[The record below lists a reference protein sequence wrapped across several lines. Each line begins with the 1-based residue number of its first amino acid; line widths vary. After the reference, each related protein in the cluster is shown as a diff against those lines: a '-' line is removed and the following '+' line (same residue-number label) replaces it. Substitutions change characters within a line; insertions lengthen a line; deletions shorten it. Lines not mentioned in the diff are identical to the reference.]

1 MVAYKL
7 DAMERTIEAD
17 KRTANEV
24 QHSRRIVWKL
34 PRGPNTDTPVPAAR
48 PVGCHSLAPLG
59 GLCYPGL
66 RVLR

>member
-1 MVAYKL
+1 MRLTASDTALPQVDVVAYKL

-34 PRGPNTDTPVPAAR
+34 PR
-48 PVGCHSLAPLG
+48 
-59 GLCYPGL
+59 
-66 RVLR
+66 